1 MNDETLEQTT
11 KRLAEL
17 EEGVARQLGQ
27 VLIEFSRLDV
37 NLALGLVWTTGHSNA
52 TAASRSTDDL
62 NLYAKMCA
70 IAKLVEAKFPPQSEA
85 RDAYDQ
91 WAGRMNTMRLR
102 RNDIVHGRW
111 GFDVKMMTAVNVMGM
126 PGQGNERSTAYSIDD
141 LIAVNAEI
149 RALSEE
155 WGRLR
160 KHWSLG

>member
-1 MNDETLEQTT
+1 MKDETLDQSM
-11 KRLAEL
+11 KRLANL

-37 NLALGLVWTTGHSNA
+37 NLALGLVWTTSHLNA
-52 TAASRSTDDL
+52 TAASRPTDDL

-85 RDAYDQ
+85 RNAYDR

-111 GFDVKMMTAVNVMGM
+111 GFDVKMMKAVNVMGV
-126 PGQGNERSTAYSIDD
+126 PGQGNERSTAYSIED
-141 LIAVNAEI
+141 LVAFNAEI

-155 WGRLR
+155 WGRLQ
-160 KHWSLG
+160 KHWRL